1 MCFHV
6 VCFLVLTKP
15 DIYQCTGHVEKSDW
29 ITHRTSIRTRDH
41 FGLHQGKNVTVTMEF
56 EVPKRHISRPTL
68 STNMVQPDLRWRGK
82 RGAMVKKRQGHIAEN
97 YCYNIFLW
105 MFFLGKR
112 REDPKKWSNL
122 NFSQNCPF
130 WAYIIRKKISTFSFW
145 CMVIPLGPHSVYT

>member
-1 MCFHV
+1 
-6 VCFLVLTKP
+6 
-15 DIYQCTGHVEKSDW
+15 
-29 ITHRTSIRTRDH
+29 
-41 FGLHQGKNVTVTMEF
+41 MEF

-122 NFSQNCPF
+122 NFSQNYPF
-130 WAYIIRKKISTFSFW
+130 WAYIIRKKNQHIQFLVHGHSSWSTFGLHIVRTQKLCKLILLRNQTMTVGPWKKTIFHDLW
-145 CMVIPLGPHSVYT
+145 CEPDLTLHVGTC